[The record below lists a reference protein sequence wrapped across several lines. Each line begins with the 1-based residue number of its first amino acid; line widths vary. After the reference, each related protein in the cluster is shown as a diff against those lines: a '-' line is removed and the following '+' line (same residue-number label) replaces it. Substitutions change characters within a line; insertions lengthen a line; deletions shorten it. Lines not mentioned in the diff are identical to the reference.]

1 MSSLFIRDSKF
12 IYQDIAGERMLLNC
26 NAFLENKSRIS
37 MHRFQYQLYQT
48 IPELLISLIEREQK
62 NGNNLEIPFGIIDI
76 LLTSQLI
83 QTSQPVRMLEYGS
96 GQGLLSCHLAELLGA
111 FHEKSTLVCAYDTI
125 EPEWMEQI
133 SQVDQLPKVS
143 FFAGDFGDFQLQENF
158 FDIVLVNGMINYTE
172 PYQVISDALRLAKDD
187 AVIFCYTNDTPFL
200 ENVFQLFFEHREE
213 YEINSSNK
221 VLMANIRDK
230 SWNIRNI
237 IDFSTQALE
246 DIEYAKIICSQKVTE
261 KKLCFSMIDTL
272 TQDIKNAS
280 RMGDINLK
288 LQLID
293 QKELLMEY
301 ILKRCTKAEL

>member
-37 MHRFQYQLYQT
+37 MHRFQYQSHKT
-48 IPELLISLIEREQK
+48 IPELLTSLIEREQK

-125 EPEWMEQI
+125 EPEWMDRI
-133 SQVDQLPKVS
+133 SQVNQLPKVS
-143 FFAGDFGDFQLQENF
+143 FFAGDFGNFQLQENF

-200 ENVFQLFFEHREE
+200 ENIIQLFFEQREE
-213 YEINSSNK
+213 YEINPSSK
-221 VLMANIRDK
+221 IIMANTRGK
-230 SWNIRNI
+230 SWNIHKI
-237 IDFSTQALE
+237 ADFSTQALK
-246 DIEYAKIICSQKVTE
+246 DIEHVKFICSQEMTE
-261 KKLCFSMIDTL
+261 KQTCFSMMSVL
-272 TQDIKNAS
+272 KQDIKNAS
-280 RMGDINLK
+280 KMGNIDLK
-288 LQLID
+288 LKLID
-293 QKELLMEY
+293 QKELLMKY
-301 ILKRCTKAEL
+301 ILSQ